1 MNQMTSQL
9 ASQVSQ
15 QPQDIA
21 ALYLRWVLGIDP
33 TDSTLRTP
41 VPTIIDGLTKWVASP
56 DAAYQGTLA
65 VTEWRKADPNNRK
78 DLPSLRQF
86 TDEIKIG
93 DGIGLQTALERY
105 RNNVLDD
112 DNTPKHIINTLPGIW
127 EDMQLAVGVI
137 GF

>member
-1 MNQMTSQL
+1 MNQMTFQL
-9 ASQVSQ
+9 ASQVSKK
-15 QPQDIA
+15 PQDIA

-41 VPTIIDGLTKWVASP
+41 VPTIINELIKWVKSP
-56 DAAYQGTLA
+56 KSAVLAA
-65 VTEWRKADPNNRK
+65 
-78 DLPSLRQF
+78 LPSF
-86 TDEIKIG
+86 NPFIDEIKIG
-93 DGIGLQTALERY
+93 DGIGLRTALDRY

-112 DNTPKHIINTLPGIW
+112 DNTPKHIIDTLPGIW